1 MSGRTAQTRK
11 EEGPAVMAA
20 PLRALPPLGCK
31 PDPWGMLCLLTP
43 ELLFVLKMLAVQTDT
58 AFRVELSGVGTRK
71 AVVKRT
77 VLWER

>member
-1 MSGRTAQTRK
+1 MSEGTAQTQK

-20 PLRALPPLGCK
+20 RLRALPPLGSK
-31 PDPWGMLCLLTP
+31 PDTWGMLCLLTP
-43 ELLFVLKMLAVQTDT
+43 ELLFVLKMLAVQTGT
-58 AFRVELSGVGTRK
+58 ASSVELSGVSTRK